1 MVQTDDGLGLIP
13 ELYAVTADSVAAEY
27 KRPGSQHRVAVGRC
41 PFLWAQSLYILG
53 KLLQEVYTTI
63 NNWSKLNNSYVELG
77 FPGCW
82 RAGSIEQ
89 TSLLREKTRCCCPSG
104 YYC

>member
-13 ELYAVTADSVAAEY
+13 ELYAVTADCVAAEY

-53 KLLQEVYTTI
+53 KLLQEVIKMIIY
-63 NNWSKLNNSYVELG
+63 WSKLTFNVYLG
-77 FPGCW
+77 VPGCW

-89 TSLLREKTRCCCPSG
+89 TSLLGEKA
-104 YYC
+104 